1 MTEPITPEAFRV
13 LVDRTGLKL
22 TAAQFDELR
31 AAFPKLAALAARLKT
46 TRAVADEPAAIFSPK
61 V

>member
-1 MTEPITPEAFRV
+1 MTESITPEVFRV

-22 TAAQFDELR
+22 TSTQLDELR
-31 AAFPKLAALAARLKT
+31 GAFLKLAALATRLKA
-46 TRAVADEPAAIFSPK
+46 TRAVADEPAAVFSPK

>member
-13 LVDRTGLKL
+13 LVDRTRLTL
-22 TAAQFDELR
+22 TATQFDELR
-31 AAFPKLAALAARLKT
+31 NAFPKLEALAARLRT

>member
-13 LVDRTGLKL
+13 LVDRTGLTL
-22 TAAQFDELR
+22 PATQFDELR
-31 AAFPKLAALAARLKT
+31 GAFPKLMALAARLKT

>member
-1 MTEPITPEAFRV
+1 MTEPISPEAFRV

-22 TAAQFDELR
+22 TATQFDELR
-31 AAFPKLAALAARLKT
+31 GAFPKLAALATRLKA
-46 TRAVADEPAAIFSPK
+46 TRAFADEPAAVFSPK